1 MRAGARHFIHA
12 AVPLSPATERRSCA
26 FSRSPEPATRV
37 HEPMEPSAATPKRR
51 LSASAAEVYPKA
63 RRSLQDTSPKGS
75 LDARPARKAS
85 PSVPRFFPPAGAAD
99 EEASHVVPS
108 SVAAAVLSESPPPSP
123 RAEYTEAP
131 PSPRPRADA
140 PAYAYP
146 YERKESPRYEPTGY
160 EPTGFEDEPRDMA
173 ERLGWRPTGYYG
185 AGSPSPSPPPPSPR
199 ADELAYAYA
208 GGPQDPT
215 YKTRLCVY
223 PLGEC
228 PHGALCKFAH
238 GQAELRPSPAATTA
252 TYKTRPC
259 RYTLAEC
266 PFAAA
271 GRCQFAHSLDE
282 LRQGPP
288 NLAPDSRLS
297 AKFYKTKMCRYGE
310 TCPYR
315 DEGRCQYAHSRDELR
330 CRRAAV
336 VGSTSLP
343 AVTPTAAEASDLLE
357 YDTAPQA
364 WPPPRTPQRR
374 LTPPAADATTFG
386 LARHYDEIARRRFT
400 KICKYFLAGHCPFEA
415 EGKCQFASTRAEIR
429 RADPSR
435 PPPRHRRA
443 ERATHKIDAGT
454 LDARAPHPAQARAP
468 GRPAAPAHHQ
478 AFTAGHAADAGS
490 QRTLAGD
497 GRAARVHAA
506 PPARHRRAR
515 RGLGPRG
522 LRPQRDLRPLRRRRG
537 RVRGAVRGLT
547 D

>member
-1 MRAGARHFIHA
+1 MQYRAQACKAPLCALLAAANRDLERTGFFAPSSISAVAVAAIYTEYNGQGGLLLQFMRAGARHFIHA

-37 HEPMEPSAATPKRR
+37 REPMEPSAATPKRR

-123 RAEYTEAP
+123 RADAAYTEAP

-271 GRCQFAHSLDE
+271 GRCQ
-282 LRQGPP
+282 
-288 NLAPDSRLS
+288 
-297 AKFYKTKMCRYGE
+297 Y
-310 TCPYR
+310 
-315 DEGRCQYAHSRDELR
+315 
-330 CRRAAV
+330 
-336 VGSTSLP
+336 
-343 AVTPTAAEASDLLE
+343 
-357 YDTAPQA
+357 
-364 WPPPRTPQRR
+364 QRR
-374 LTPPAADATTFG
+374 
-386 LARHYDEIARRRFT
+386 
-400 KICKYFLAGHCPFEA
+400 
-415 EGKCQFASTRAEIR
+415 
-429 RADPSR
+429 
-435 PPPRHRRA
+435 
-443 ERATHKIDAGT
+443 
-454 LDARAPHPAQARAP
+454 
-468 GRPAAPAHHQ
+468 
-478 AFTAGHAADAGS
+478 
-490 QRTLAGD
+490 
-497 GRAARVHAA
+497 V
-506 PPARHRRAR
+506 
-515 RGLGPRG
+515 
-522 LRPQRDLRPLRRRRG
+522 
-537 RVRGAVRGLT
+537 
-547 D
+547 

>member
-1 MRAGARHFIHA
+1 
-12 AVPLSPATERRSCA
+12 
-26 FSRSPEPATRV
+26 
-37 HEPMEPSAATPKRR
+37 MEPSAATPKRR

-108 SVAAAVLSESPPPSP
+108 SVAAAVLNESPPPS
-123 RAEYTEAP
+123 
-131 PSPRPRADA
+131 PRADA

-185 AGSPSPSPPPPSPR
+185 AGSPSPSPPPG

-238 GQAELRPSPAATTA
+238 GQAELRPSPATTTA

-297 AKFYKTKMCRYGE
+297 QRLFKTKMCRYGE
-310 TCPYR
+310 SCPYR

-364 WPPPRTPQRR
+364 WPPPRTPPQRR
-374 LTPPAADATTFG
+374 LTPPKIDAA
-386 LARHYDEIARRRFT
+386 LAHPAFTRRFT

-435 PPPRHRRA
+435 PPPKRDSQNRRRHTRRA
-443 ERATHKIDAGT
+443 SSASGPS
-454 LDARAPHPAQARAP
+454 ARSEPSR
-468 GRPAAPAHHQ
+468 RP
-478 AFTAGHAADAGS
+478 
-490 QRTLAGD
+490 R
-497 GRAARVHAA
+497 
-506 PPARHRRAR
+506 PPSSIYRR
-515 RGLGPRG
+515 P
-522 LRPQRDLRPLRRRRG
+522 RRRRRRPMDVG
-537 RVRGAVRGLT
+537 RMKPCGARSRRRPCPTSTCPARAGPSRPATPTGPTTPSSPPRTSTRRSTRPDRLVSVEPCPNLYFLSRV
-547 D
+547 

>member
-1 MRAGARHFIHA
+1 
-12 AVPLSPATERRSCA
+12 
-26 FSRSPEPATRV
+26 
-37 HEPMEPSAATPKRR
+37 MEPSAATPKRR

-123 RAEYTEAP
+123 RADAADAYAEAP

-146 YERKESPRYEPTGY
+146 YTESPKVSPRYEPTGY

-185 AGSPSPSPPPPSPR
+185 VGSPSPSPPPPSPR

-297 AKFYKTKMCRYGE
+297 AKLYKTKMCRYGE
-310 TCPYR
+310 SCPYR

-415 EGKCQFASTRAEIR
+415 EGKCQFAHSTRELRIRPKRELRAVPPPPPTIKHLPPATPPTPAPNERWQETAVR
-429 RADPSR
+429 RAFT
-435 PPPRHRRA
+435 PPPLPD
-443 ERATHKIDAGT
+443 IDVPGAGWALEACDPNGT
-454 LDARAPHPAQARAP
+454 YDPFVA
-468 GRPAAPAHHQ
+468 
-478 AFTAGHAADAGS
+478 AADEY
-490 QRTLAGD
+490 
-497 GRAARVHAA
+497 AAQYAA
-506 PPARHRRAR
+506 
-515 RGLGPRG
+515 
-522 LRPQRDLRPLRRRRG
+522 
-537 RVRGAVRGLT
+537 
-547 D
+547 

>member
-1 MRAGARHFIHA
+1 
-12 AVPLSPATERRSCA
+12 
-26 FSRSPEPATRV
+26 
-37 HEPMEPSAATPKRR
+37 MEPSAATPKRR

-108 SVAAAVLSESPPPSP
+108 SVAAAVLNESPPPSP
-123 RAEYTEAP
+123 RADAADAYAAP

-146 YERKESPRYEPTGY
+146 YTESPKVSPRYEPTGY

-297 AKFYKTKMCRYGE
+297 AKLYKTKMCRYGE
-310 TCPYR
+310 SCPYR

-415 EGKCQFASTRAEIR
+415 EGKCQFAHSTRELRIRPKRELRAVPPPPPTIKHLPPATPPTPAPNERWQETAVR
-429 RADPSR
+429 RAFT
-435 PPPRHRRA
+435 PPPLPD
-443 ERATHKIDAGT
+443 IDVPGAGWALEACDPNGT
-454 LDARAPHPAQARAP
+454 YDPFVA
-468 GRPAAPAHHQ
+468 
-478 AFTAGHAADAGS
+478 AADEY
-490 QRTLAGD
+490 
-497 GRAARVHAA
+497 AAQYAA
-506 PPARHRRAR
+506 
-515 RGLGPRG
+515 
-522 LRPQRDLRPLRRRRG
+522 
-537 RVRGAVRGLT
+537 
-547 D
+547 